1 MQSQEPLVAYRL
13 GAVRSGLRATALA
26 LFLLVLF
33 WVVPG
38 HGHVATGGYV
48 FILVAATS
56 GASVVWLLPWKR
68 LFGGPLGM
76 RGLYSR
82 SVLATAPMTLG
93 AAASGGGR
101 PAPSP
106 PH

>member
-48 FILVAATS
+48 FILVAPTS
-56 GASVVWLLPWKR
+56 RAVVVWLLPWKR
-68 LFGGPLGM
+68 LFEGPLGLP
-76 RGLYSR
+76 GLYSW
-82 SVLATAPMTLG
+82 SVLDIALLTL
-93 AAASGGGR
+93 AV
-101 PAPSP
+101 PAPARG
-106 PH
+106 